1 MAYKFHSGLLVLYHV
16 WRILVVS
23 VDLGINGTV
32 IIYSCSAVLNSVGF
46 FCYFPLKKKLSLS
59 LIVSKARLKN
69 RTDAVQRL
77 CHSFPGWK

>member
-1 MAYKFHSGLLVLYHV
+1 MAYKFHSGLLVVYHV

-46 FCYFPLKKKLSLS
+46 FFFIFS
-59 LIVSKARLKN
+59 
-69 RTDAVQRL
+69 
-77 CHSFPGWK
+77 